1 MTAMKAFSLE
11 DQHAFARL
19 SGDANPIHVDPLA
32 ARRLQFGEPVVHGV
46 HILLRAL
53 DGFWAQAG
61 APRAL
66 AGVQAVFLR
75 PLRLGRAAR
84 VETRG
89 QKADGARLVVVGDE
103 GEDLV
108 RITVRWAAGAPT
120 GTGDFGG
127 PAHRAAPAEPAG
139 FADLAG
145 TVGVGCDPV
154 LLARLLPHLA
164 AALPARH
171 LALILATTYLVG
183 MEAPG
188 RHSLFTQ
195 LDLTFDPQPGHG
207 DLAWQVRRFDER
219 FSLLTLGLE
228 AGDARGEVRALVR
241 AAPVVQAGMEAIAAH
256 VRPGAFA
263 GQRALVVGGS
273 RGLGEVAAKLLAAG
287 GAQVCL
293 TYRTGADEARA
304 VADQIDR
311 WNGPEAQAVQVARFD
326 AASPPAHD
334 LAHDLATLAQWAP
347 SHLYYFA
354 SPFIQTGQPDRFSHD
369 LFARFCAV
377 YVAGFVTLAGALRG
391 SLVGAFAP
399 SSVHVEAPP
408 PTLREYAVAK
418 AAAEFAG
425 AHLLPAGLA
434 CTMPR
439 LPVLLTDQTA
449 ALADGAMEEACAVLL
464 AALSPSRTGRG

>member
-1 MTAMKAFSLE
+1 
-11 DQHAFARL
+11 
-19 SGDANPIHVDPLA
+19 
-32 ARRLQFGEPVVHGV
+32 VVHGV

-66 AGVQAVFLR
+66 SVVQAVFLR
-75 PLRLGRAAR
+75 PLRLGRVAR

-120 GTGDFGG
+120 GTGDFGV

-139 FADLAG
+139 FANLAG

-164 AALPARH
+164 AALPARY

-207 DLAWQVRRFDER
+207 DLAWQARRFDER

-228 AGDARGEVRALVR
+228 AGDARGECVHWCARRPWYRRGWRRLPPMSGPAPLPDSGRWWWAVRAGW
-241 AAPVVQAGMEAIAAH
+241 AKW
-256 VRPGAFA
+256 RPSCW
-263 GQRALVVGGS
+263 R
-273 RGLGEVAAKLLAAG
+273 
-287 GAQVCL
+287 
-293 TYRTGADEARA
+293 RA
-304 VADQIDR
+304 VRKSA
-311 WNGPEAQAVQVARFD
+311 
-326 AASPPAHD
+326 
-334 LAHDLATLAQWAP
+334 
-347 SHLYYFA
+347 
-354 SPFIQTGQPDRFSHD
+354 
-369 LFARFCAV
+369 
-377 YVAGFVTLAGALRG
+377 
-391 SLVGAFAP
+391 
-399 SSVHVEAPP
+399 
-408 PTLREYAVAK
+408 
-418 AAAEFAG
+418 
-425 AHLLPAGLA
+425 
-434 CTMPR
+434 
-439 LPVLLTDQTA
+439 
-449 ALADGAMEEACAVLL
+449 
-464 AALSPSRTGRG
+464 